1 MRILILGGVGEAL
14 KLARALASVHTIIY
28 SVAGRWRVPDLPSTV
43 RVGGFGGAEGLAA
56 FLREQSIELLLDAT
70 HPYAAQ
76 ISHNAALAAR
86 FAGIP
91 LWACRR
97 PEWRPERG
105 DDWRFVADWTEM
117 MAALQEFRRPFFTIG
132 LEPLRHVADIPPEQ
146 HWLVRCLA
154 AESPTSPRLTLLCAT
169 GPFALE
175 QELALFSDYQIDVL
189 VAKNSG
195 GGAVEAK
202 LAAARQLKI
211 PVVMLE
217 RPALPGADREFAAI
231 ASLVEALPDD
241 SVTVSDSA
249 DTTRH
254 VRRCRDRR
262 PESPLAESL
271 VPPESARCG

>member
-1 MRILILGGVGEAL
+1 
-14 KLARALASVHTIIY
+14 
-28 SVAGRWRVPDLPSTV
+28 
-43 RVGGFGGAEGLAA
+43 VGGFGGAEGLAA
-56 FLREQSIELLLDAT
+56 FLREQSIELLIDAT

-97 PEWRPERG
+97 PAWRPERG

-117 MAALQEFRRPFFTIG
+117 MAALQKFRRPFFTIG

-154 AESPTSPRLTLLCAT
+154 AEPPTSPRLTLLCAT

-175 QELALFSDYQIDVL
+175 QELALLRDDRIDVL

-202 LAAARQLKI
+202 LAAARQRQI

-217 RPALPGADREFAAI
+217 RQALPAADREFAE
-231 ASLVEALPDD
+231 VG
-241 SVTVSDSA
+241 
-249 DTTRH
+249 R
-254 VRRCRDRR
+254 
-262 PESPLAESL
+262 LAAELS
-271 VPPESARCG
+271 

>member
-1 MRILILGGVGEAL
+1 MRLLILGGIGEAL

-28 SVAGRWRVPDLPSTV
+28 SVAGRGRVPDLPCAV
-43 RVGGFGGAEGLAA
+43 RVGGFGSAEGLAA
-56 FLREQSIELLLDAT
+56 FLHEQSIELLIDAT

-86 FAGIP
+86 LVGIP

-97 PEWRPERG
+97 PEWRPALG
-105 DDWRFVADWTEM
+105 DDWRSVADWTGM
-117 MAALQEFRRPFFTIG
+117 MIALREFRRPFFTIG
-132 LEPLRHVADIPPEQ
+132 LEPLRHVANIPPEQ

-154 AESPTSPRLTLLCAT
+154 AEPPTSPRLTLLCAT

-202 LAAARQLKI
+202 LAAGRELKI

-217 RPALPGADREFAAI
+217 RPILPVADREFTKVERLAAEVTDFLSDWHYPLQGG
-231 ASLVEALPDD
+231 ASHW
-241 SVTVSDSA
+241 TVK
-249 DTTRH
+249 
-254 VRRCRDRR
+254 
-262 PESPLAESL
+262 
-271 VPPESARCG
+271 

>member
-1 MRILILGGVGEAL
+1 MNSAIEEFDRMRLLILGGVGEAL
-14 KLARALASVHTIIY
+14 KLARTLASAHTVIY
-28 SVAGRWRVPDLPSTV
+28 SVAGKGRIPDLPCAV

-56 FLREQSIELLLDAT
+56 FLREQSIELLIDAT

-86 FAGIP
+86 LAGIP

-97 PEWRPERG
+97 PEWRPEPG
-105 DDWRFVADWTEM
+105 DDWRSAADWTEM

-132 LEPLRHVADIPPEQ
+132 LEPLGHVADIPPEQ

-154 AESPTSPRLTLLCAT
+154 AEPPTSPRLTLLCAT

-175 QELALFSDYQIDVL
+175 QELALFRDDRIDVL

-217 RPALPGADREFAAI
+217 RPTLPVADREFAEVE
-231 ASLVEALPDD
+231 SVVEALLKDHFKTD
-241 SVTVSDSA
+241 
-249 DTTRH
+249 
-254 VRRCRDRR
+254 DRR
-262 PESPLAESL
+262 SQK
-271 VPPESARCG
+271 